1 MERELTCII
10 CPKGCTIQIE
20 MSSEK
25 EILKVTGNHCKR
37 GDKYARA
44 ECTDPQRTITTT
56 LRCEN
61 GEMISVKTDRT
72 IPKEKMFEAME
83 IINQIQVKLP
93 VRIGDVLKE
102 DVFGSRIVATQNR
115 LQ

>member
-25 EILKVTGNHCKR
+25 EILNVTGNHCKR

-44 ECTDPQRTITTT
+44 ECTNPQRTITTT

-83 IINQIQVKLP
+83 IINKIQVKLP

-102 DVFGSRIVATQNR
+102 DVFGSRILATQNR

>member
-10 CPKGCTIQIE
+10 CPKGCTIKIE
-20 MSSEK
+20 MSSEQ
-25 EILKVTGNHCKR
+25 EILQVTGNHCKR
-37 GDKYARA
+37 GDRYARA